1 MTRFA
6 SSDLRRLLDVSAED
20 CVSIYMPTVRTGR
33 EMDQNRIRLE
43 NLADEAERRLSDMGR
58 SPNDIQS
65 LFGGSLRDRVTSTD
79 AWNHPKEGLAIFAA
93 DGRVEAFNTS
103 RPFQERLVVG
113 KRFHLRPMLK
123 LTEREGRFYILAVS
137 MNSVRLF
144 EADEAEARELHPEG
158 LPTDLISALNI
169 DEFVHHLDYRQSQS
183 TGQAGDMFNG
193 QGGSDMSNRKEYEI
207 VEFFREIDR
216 RLSDFFGVERFPLV
230 FAGVEYL
237 FPIFKETSH
246 YNALVGEC
254 VAGNPDLLNASQLH
268 AAAWKLVEPIFDEDR
283 RAAGERYLDRIA
295 TDLTTDDPATILAAA
310 ERGQVDV
317 LLLRENAERWGH
329 FDGERF
335 EDSTPDDAQA
345 EDLYDLLAAWTLV
358 NGGRVFT
365 VDGDVLDDER
375 PAGALLRYSL
385 SSVMAGAPETSGR
398 SRRS

>member
-6 SSDLRRLLDVSAED
+6 SSDLRRLLDVSAGD

-33 EMDQNRIRLE
+33 EMDQNRIRLD
-43 NLADEAERRLSDMGR
+43 NLIDTARRRSSDVGRAPAE
-58 SPNDIQS
+58 IEQT
-65 LFGGSLRDRVTSTD
+65 FGNLRDRVTSHES
-79 AWNHPKEGLAIFAA
+79 WNHPQEGMAIFVAE
-93 DGRVEAFNTS
+93 DQFEVFNTP
-103 RPFQERLVVG
+103 RPLQERVVVG
-113 KRFHLRPMLK
+113 KRFHLRPMLQS
-123 LTEREGRFYILAVS
+123 TEREGRFYILAVS

-158 LPTDLISALNI
+158 LPTDLVTALNI
-169 DEFVHHLDYRQSQS
+169 DEYRQHLDFHQSQS
-183 TGQAGDMFNG
+183 TGQRGGIFNG
-193 QGGSDMSNRKEYEI
+193 QGGSDMDVRKENEI

-216 RLSDFFGVERFPLV
+216 RLSEFFGVERFPLV

-246 YNALVGEC
+246 YAALVGEC
-254 VAGNPDLLNASQLH
+254 VCGNPDLLNASQLH

-295 TDLTTDDPATILAAA
+295 TDLTTDDPATMLAAA
-310 ERGQVDV
+310 ERGQVGV
-317 LLLRENAERWGH
+317 LLLRENAERWGR

-335 EDSTPDDAQA
+335 EDSTPDDPQA
-345 EDLYDLLAAWTLV
+345 EDLYDLLAAWTLA

-365 VDGDVLDDER
+365 VGSDVLDDER

-385 SSVMAGAPETSGR
+385 SSVMAGAPEADR
-398 SRRS
+398 SRRG

>member
-6 SSDLRRLLDVSAED
+6 SSDLRRLLDVSAGD

-43 NLADEAERRLSDMGR
+43 NLVGVAQRRLSEIGR
-58 SPNDIQS
+58 SPGEIEQT
-65 LFGGSLRDRVTSTD
+65 LGGLRDRVMSHA
-79 AWNHPKEGLAIFAA
+79 AWNHPQEGLAIFVA
-93 DGRVEAFNTS
+93 DDAFDVFNAP
-103 RPFQERLVVG
+103 RPFQERVVVG
-113 KRFHLRPMLK
+113 KRFHLRPMLQS
-123 LTEREGRFYILAVS
+123 TEREGRFYILAVS

-158 LPTDLISALNI
+158 LPTDLVTALNI
-169 DEFVHHLDYRQSQS
+169 DEYRDHLDFRQSLS
-183 TGQAGDMFNG
+183 TGQRGGVFNG
-193 QGGSDMSNRKEYEI
+193 QGGSDMAERKENEI

-216 RLSDFFGVERFPLV
+216 RLSDYFGVERFPLV

-246 YNALVGEC
+246 YAALVGEC
-254 VAGNPDLLNASQLH
+254 VPGNPDLLNASQLH

-295 TDLTTDDPATILAAA
+295 TDLTTDDPATMLAAA
-310 ERGQVDV
+310 ERGQAAV
-317 LLLRENAERWGH
+317 LLLRENAERWGR
-329 FDGERF
+329 FDGETF
-335 EDSTPDDAQA
+335 EDSTPDDPQA
-345 EDLYDLLAAWTLV
+345 EDLYDLLAAWTLA

-365 VDGDVLDDER
+365 VGSDVLDDER

-385 SSVMAGAPETSGR
+385 SSVMAGAPAEDR
-398 SRRS
+398 SRRG

>member
-1 MTRFA
+1 
-6 SSDLRRLLDVSAED
+6 
-20 CVSIYMPTVRTGR
+20 MPVVRTGR
-33 EMDQNRIRLE
+33 ETNQNRIRLD
-43 NLADEAERRLSDMGR
+43 NLADEAERRLSDIGR
-58 SPNDIQS
+58 SPHEIQRI
-65 LFGGSLRDRVTSTD
+65 FGGNLRDRVTSLD
-79 AWNHPKEGLAIFAA
+79 AWNHPQEGLAIFAA
-93 DGRVEAFNTS
+93 EGRFEAFNSS
-103 RPFQERLVVG
+103 RPFQERVVVG
-113 KRFHLRPMLK
+113 KRFHLRPMLQS
-123 LTEREGRFYILAVS
+123 TEREGRFYILAVS

-158 LPTDLISALNI
+158 LPTDLVTALNI
-169 DEFVHHLDYRQSQS
+169 DEFVQHLDYRQSQS

-254 VAGNPDLLNASQLH
+254 VPGNPDLLNASQLH

-283 RAAGERYLDRIA
+283 RAAAERYLDRIA

-317 LLLRENAERWGH
+317 LLLRGNAERWGR
-329 FDGERF
+329 FDGDRF
-335 EDSTPDDAQA
+335 EDSAPDDPQA
-345 EDLYDLLAAWTLV
+345 EDLYDLLAGWTLT

-385 SSVMAGAPETSGR
+385 SSVMAGAPESSGR